1 MITMQTSSGRFV
13 KTDGLNWH
21 VEEMGQGPTIL
32 LVHGTAA
39 SIHSWRD
46 VLPLLAESYHV
57 VAIDLPGHGQTDSLA
72 SSNFKLESMGNGI
85 AAVMRAMN
93 IEPEIVVGHS
103 AGAAILAYVCA
114 RKLLR
119 PQTYVS
125 FNGAFYPFAGWSGTL
140 FSPIAKL
147 AAFNPF
153 LPRILSGLAS
163 RATVEKLL
171 RDTGS
176 TLSPEGVDL
185 YFNLFKQSNH
195 VAAALGMMASWDLNG
210 MDDNLARL
218 EPNSVFVAGEQDKA
232 VPPDTADRAAARCR
246 NAKSVHIKGLG
257 HLLHEENP
265 SLAAQIIKGTYK

>member
-1 MITMQTSSGRFV
+1 MQTSSGRFV

-21 VEEMGQGPTIL
+21 IEEMGQGPTIL